1 MLAVEAGA
9 RDVVVRLQ
17 GWGWVRGGG
26 GGGEDRGVCEA
37 EREERRICYAI
48 KRKPIDL
55 SSTSLCE
62 SAEIPLGLTERH

>member
-1 MLAVEAGA
+1 MGLGEG
-9 RDVVVRLQ
+9 
-17 GWGWVRGGG
+17 GGG